1 MPPSIRLAIAAS
13 HAAVATALLR
23 RIEAAA
29 GQPVEG
35 RVVTGLAELGADL
48 GTDPGTGGPCIALLD
63 GDLTGFEPAGAVR
76 ALRAAHRAVPVVV
89 LLSRV
94 EAAAELALARAGAA
108 ATIAWGAPVQAL
120 LRVVRIVAAGSSCM
134 STAALMAAVPPV
146 PANGVAASVALPPIP
161 ARSIEPLTERETI
174 ILARI
179 QRGESNRTI
188 GDALGIDENRVKIH
202 LRTIFRKT
210 GARNRTE
217 AALRASAA
225 VALAAAGDTALRR
238 AAVAAAAA
246 AAAAAA

>member
-1 MPPSIRLAIAAS
+1 MPTSIRLAIAAA

-23 RIEAAA
+23 RIEAASEH
-29 GQPVEG
+29 PVEG
-35 RVVTGLAELGADL
+35 CAVTDL
-48 GTDPGTGGPCIALLD
+48 DALREVLRGDGRCVALLD
-63 GDLTGFEPAGAVR
+63 GDLTGFEAAGAVR
-76 ALRAAHRAVPVVV
+76 ALRAAHRTVPVIV

-108 ATIAWGAPVQAL
+108 AVVAWGASTEAL
-120 LRVVRIVAAGSSCM
+120 LRVLRIVAAGSTVM
-134 STAALMAAVPPV
+134 STEALMAAVPPR
-146 PANGVAASVALPPIP
+146 PANGVPVSVALPPLP
-161 ARSIEPLTERETI
+161 ARAIEPLTEREAVI
-174 ILARI
+174 MARI

-225 VALAAAGDTALRR
+225 VAPS
-238 AAVAAAAA
+238 AAAAA
-246 AAAAAA
+246 AVVVGAGVAALRSAAA

>member
-1 MPPSIRLAIAAS
+1 MPPSIRLAIAAP

-29 GQPVEG
+29 EHPVEG
-35 RVVTGLAELGADL
+35 RVVTGLEDLRAELGCVQ
-48 GTDPGTGGPCIALLD
+48 PCIALLD
-63 GDLTGFEPAGAVR
+63 GDLTGFEPAGAVC

-94 EAAAELALARAGAA
+94 EPVAELALARAGAA
-108 ATIAWGAPVQAL
+108 ATLAWGAPTEAL
-120 LRVVRIVAAGSSCM
+120 LRVLRIVAAGSSCM
-134 STAALMAAVPPV
+134 STAALMVAMPPA
-146 PANGVAASVALPPIP
+146 PANGVPASVALPPLP
-161 ARSIEPLTERETI
+161 TRPIEPLTERETI

-225 VALAAAGDTALRR
+225 VARAAAAD
-238 AAVAAAAA
+238 AAAQRAAAAA
-246 AAAAAA
+246 